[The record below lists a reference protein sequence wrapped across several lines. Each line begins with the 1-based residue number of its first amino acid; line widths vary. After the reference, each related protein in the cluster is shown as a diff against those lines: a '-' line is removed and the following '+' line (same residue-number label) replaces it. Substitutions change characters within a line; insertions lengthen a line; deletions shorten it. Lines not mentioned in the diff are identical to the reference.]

1 MSLVGNMA
9 AITHTVAPDEVI
21 KNTFAN
27 FAFEH
32 FEIASYK
39 SLITLANAVGQDST
53 LSALRQ
59 SLNEELDMAQ
69 WIDEHLADTTTR
81 FLQLSASGAKAGV

>member
-1 MSLVGNMA
+1 MA
-9 AITHTVAPDEVI
+9 ALAHTIAPDEVI

-39 SLITLANAVGQDST
+39 SLITLASAAGHANALT
-53 LSALRQ
+53 ALRQ
-59 SLNEELDMAQ
+59 SLSEEEDMAR
-69 WIDEHLADTTTR
+69 WIDTHLADTTTR
-81 FLQLSASGAKAGV
+81 FI